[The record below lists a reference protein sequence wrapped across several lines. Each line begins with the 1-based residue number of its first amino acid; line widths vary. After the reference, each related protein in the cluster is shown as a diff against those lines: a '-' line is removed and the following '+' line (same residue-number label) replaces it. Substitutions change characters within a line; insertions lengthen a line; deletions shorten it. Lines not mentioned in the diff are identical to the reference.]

1 MRLNI
6 TLPEYVVKETDRRA
20 AELGI
25 SRSGYIAAALAQKAQ
40 YDDMMTSLP
49 QMMKLLKEHEAELAP
64 GQMSDKEVML

>member
-20 AELGI
+20 SDLGI

-49 QMMKLLKEHEAELAP
+49 QMMELLKKYEAELTP
-64 GQMSDKEVML
+64 GQTSDVEVV